1 VSPSG
6 LAGLWFYVC
15 KYQQYELK
23 SYRGEVEMPVSGV
36 ASAKAVSKASILPC
50 EEIIFGRSAAMQPIR
65 QMVGKILATDLPV
78 LIQGE
83 NGTGKGLLA
92 QYIHSRS
99 KFASGA
105 CIKVNCAAIPGTL
118 LESELFGYEKGAFTD
133 AHGSKPGYVEMA
145 DNGTLF
151 LDEISDL
158 DMGLQAKTLQLLQDG
173 HYSRIGDNQERRVN
187 TRVICATNRK
197 LEGEIAAGRF
207 RQVVFYRINVVT
219 LNLPP
224 LRERREDIPGLANYF
239 LEQLNARFEREAPPF
254 PEDVVEAFTHKE
266 WRGNI
271 RELENLVARYAI
283 MGVLDGIA
291 AEPRLKRPTNPTRL
305 SVDGTVSLK
314 HIAKQAVRE
323 MESNVILQVL
333 RENKWNRRKAANVLN
348 ISYRALIY
356 KIQEAGLAQ
365 RHHRK
370 AVPAP
375 VDPAPATGLPD

>member
-1 VSPSG
+1 
-6 LAGLWFYVC
+6 
-15 KYQQYELK
+15 
-23 SYRGEVEMPVSGV
+23 MPVSGA
-36 ASAKAVSKASILPC
+36 ASAKAVPKASVLPS

-65 QMVGKILATDLPV
+65 QMIAKILGTDLPV

-92 QYIHSRS
+92 QYIHAHS

-105 CIKVNCAAIPGTL
+105 CVKVSCAAIPGSL

-133 AHGSKPGYVEMA
+133 AHTSKPGHVEA
-145 DNGTLF
+145 AENGTLF

-158 DMGLQAKTLQLLQDG
+158 DLSLQAKTLQLLQDG
-173 HYSRIGDNQERRVN
+173 QYSRIGDTRERHVN
-187 TRVICATNRK
+187 TRVICATNRN
-197 LEGEIAAGRF
+197 LQDQIAAGRF
-207 RQVVFYRINVVT
+207 RQDLFYRINVVT
-219 LNLPP
+219 INLPP

-239 LEQLNARFEREAPPF
+239 LEHSNARFEREAPPF
-254 PEDVVEAFTHKE
+254 PNDVMQAFTHKN

-283 MGVLDGIA
+283 MGVLDGI
-291 AEPRLKRPTNPTRL
+291 ESETSLKRPPNSMKL
-305 SVDGTVSLK
+305 SLDGTVSLK

-365 RHHRK
+365 RHHQK
-370 AVPAP
+370 VSQAP
-375 VDPAPATGLPD
+375 GKSARASVLPE

>member
-1 VSPSG
+1 
-6 LAGLWFYVC
+6 
-15 KYQQYELK
+15 
-23 SYRGEVEMPVSGV
+23 MPVSGV
-36 ASAKAVSKASILPC
+36 ASAKAVPKASVLPS
-50 EEIIFGRSAAMQPIR
+50 EEIIFGCSAAMQPIR
-65 QMVGKILATDLPV
+65 QMVSKILGTDLPV

-92 QYIHSRS
+92 QYIHAHS

-105 CIKVNCAAIPGTL
+105 CVKVNCAAIPGSL

-133 AHGSKPGYVEMA
+133 AHTSRPGYVEA
-145 DNGTLF
+145 AENGTLF

-158 DMGLQAKTLQLLQDG
+158 DLSLQAKTLQLLQDG
-173 HYSRIGDNQERRVN
+173 QYSRIGDTRERHVN
-187 TRVICATNRK
+187 TRVICATNRN
-197 LEGEIAAGRF
+197 LQDQIAAGRF
-207 RQVVFYRINVVT
+207 RQDLFYRINVVT
-219 LNLPP
+219 INLPP

-239 LEQLNARFEREAPPF
+239 LEHLNARFEREAPPF
-254 PEDVVEAFTHKE
+254 PNDVMEAFTHKN

-283 MGVLDGIA
+283 MGVLDGV
-291 AEPRLKRPTNPTRL
+291 ESEGSLKRPPNSRKL

-323 MESNVILQVL
+323 IESNVILQVL

-370 AVPAP
+370 GSQAP
-375 VDPAPATGLPD
+375 GKSARASVLPE

>member
-1 VSPSG
+1 M
-6 LAGLWFYVC
+6 A
-15 KYQQYELK
+15 
-23 SYRGEVEMPVSGV
+23 VSGV
-36 ASAKAVSKASILPC
+36 ASAKAVPKASVLPSEQIL
-50 EEIIFGRSAAMQPIR
+50 FGRSAAMQPIR
-65 QMVGKILATDLPV
+65 QLVGKILATNLPV

-99 KFASGA
+99 NLASGP
-105 CIKVNCAAIPGTL
+105 CIKVNCAAIPGSL

-133 AHGSKPGYVEMA
+133 AHTSKPGHVEMA

-158 DMGLQAKTLQLLQDG
+158 DMSLQAKTLQLLQDG
-173 HYSRIGDNQERRVN
+173 QYSRIGDTQERRVN
-187 TRVICATNRK
+187 TRVICATNRR
-197 LEGEIAAGRF
+197 LEDEIAAGRF
-207 RQVVFYRINVVT
+207 RQDLFYRINVVT
-219 LNLPP
+219 INLPP
-224 LRERREDIPGLANYF
+224 LRDRREDIPGLANYF
-239 LEQLNARFEREAPPF
+239 LEQLNARFDREAPPF
-254 PEDVVEAFTHKE
+254 PEEVMEGFAHKE

-271 RELENLVARYAI
+271 RELENVVARYAI
-283 MGVLDGIA
+283 MGALEGEV
-291 AEPRLKRPTNPTRL
+291 AESRLTRPSNPLKL

-333 RENKWNRRKAANVLN
+333 RENKWNRRKAANVLS

-370 AVPAP
+370 TNSAVEPPQTA
-375 VDPAPATGLPD
+375 VLPE

>member
-1 VSPSG
+1 M
-6 LAGLWFYVC
+6 A
-15 KYQQYELK
+15 
-23 SYRGEVEMPVSGV
+23 VSGV
-36 ASAKAVSKASILPC
+36 ANAKVVPKANILPS
-50 EEIIFGRSAAMQPIR
+50 EDIIFGRSAAMQPIR
-65 QMVGKILATDLPV
+65 QMIAKVLGTDLPV

-105 CIKVNCAAIPGTL
+105 CVKVNCAAIPGSL

-133 AHGSKPGYVEMA
+133 ALTSKPGYVEMA

-158 DMGLQAKTLQLLQDG
+158 DPSLQAKTLQLLQDG
-173 HYSRIGDNQERRVN
+173 QYSRIGDTCERHVH

-197 LEGEIAAGRF
+197 LENEIAAGRF
-207 RQVVFYRINVVT
+207 RQDLFYRINVVT
-219 LNLPP
+219 INLPS
-224 LRERREDIPGLANYF
+224 LRERREDIPALANYF
-239 LEQLNARFEREAPPF
+239 LEHLNARFEREAPPF
-254 PEDVVEAFTHKE
+254 PEEAMEAFARME

-271 RELENLVARYAI
+271 RELENAVARYAI
-283 MGVLDGIA
+283 LGALDGNTVGNH
-291 AEPRLKRPTNPTRL
+291 PQRSLNPMKL
-305 SVDGTVSLK
+305 SIDGTVSLK
-314 HIAKQAVRE
+314 VIAKQAVRE

-333 RENKWNRRKAANVLN
+333 RENKWNRRKAANALN

-365 RHHRK
+365 RQHRK
-370 AVPAP
+370 GTATVVETEQVAP
-375 VDPAPATGLPD
+375 LPE

>member
-1 VSPSG
+1 
-6 LAGLWFYVC
+6 
-15 KYQQYELK
+15 
-23 SYRGEVEMPVSGV
+23 MPVSGA
-36 ASAKAVSKASILPC
+36 ASAKAVPKASVLPS

-65 QMVGKILATDLPV
+65 QMIAKILGTDLPV

-92 QYIHSRS
+92 QYIHAHS

-105 CIKVNCAAIPGTL
+105 CVKVNCAAIPGSL

-133 AHGSKPGYVEMA
+133 AHTSKPGHVEA
-145 DNGTLF
+145 AENGTLF

-158 DMGLQAKTLQLLQDG
+158 DLSLQAKTLQLLQDG
-173 HYSRIGDNQERRVN
+173 QYSRIGDTRERHVN
-187 TRVICATNRK
+187 TRVICATNRN
-197 LEGEIAAGRF
+197 LQDQIAAGRF
-207 RQVVFYRINVVT
+207 RQDLFYRINVVT
-219 LNLPP
+219 INLPP

-239 LEQLNARFEREAPPF
+239 LEHSNARFEREAPPF
-254 PEDVVEAFTHKE
+254 PNDVMQAFTHKN

-283 MGVLDGIA
+283 MGVLEGV
-291 AEPRLKRPTNPTRL
+291 ESETSLKRPPNSMKL

-370 AVPAP
+370 NSQAP
-375 VDPAPATGLPD
+375 GKSARASVLPE

>member
-1 VSPSG
+1 M
-6 LAGLWFYVC
+6 
-15 KYQQYELK
+15 YE
-23 SYRGEVEMPVSGV
+23 MAVSGV
-36 ASAKAVSKASILPC
+36 ATAKTVPKASVLPSAQIL
-50 EEIIFGRSAAMQPIR
+50 FGRSAAMQPIR
-65 QMVGKILATDLPV
+65 QLVGKILGTNLPV

-92 QYIHSRS
+92 QFIHSS
-99 KFASGA
+99 SHLASGP
-105 CIKVNCAAIPGTL
+105 CIKVNCAAIPGSL

-133 AHGSKPGYVEMA
+133 AHTSKPGQVELA
-145 DNGTLF
+145 HNGTLF

-158 DMGLQAKTLQLLQDG
+158 DLSLQAKTLQLLQDG
-173 HYSRIGDNQERRVN
+173 QYSRIGDTQERCVN
-187 TRVICATNRK
+187 TRVICATNRR
-197 LEGEIAAGRF
+197 LEDEIAAGRF
-207 RQVVFYRINVVT
+207 RQDLFYRINVVT
-219 LNLPP
+219 INLPP

-239 LEQLNARFEREAPPF
+239 LEQLNARFDREAPPF
-254 PEDVVEAFTHKE
+254 PEEALEAFTQKE

-271 RELENLVARYAI
+271 RELENVVARYAI
-283 MGVLDGIA
+283 MGALDS
-291 AEPRLKRPTNPTRL
+291 EVPESRLKRPPNPVKL

-370 AVPAP
+370 TTPAP
-375 VDPAPATGLPD
+375 VPPTQAIATPE

>member
-1 VSPSG
+1 MAVTG
-6 LAGLWFYVC
+6 A
-15 KYQQYELK
+15 
-23 SYRGEVEMPVSGV
+23 
-36 ASAKAVSKASILPC
+36 ASAKSVPKASILPS
-50 EEIIFGRSAAMQPIR
+50 EDIIFGRSAAMQPIR
-65 QMVGKILATDLPV
+65 QMVGKILATDLPI

-99 KFASGA
+99 KFAAGA
-105 CIKVNCAAIPGTL
+105 CIKVNCAAIPGSL

-133 AHGSKPGYVEMA
+133 AHTSKPGYVEMA

-158 DMGLQAKTLQLLQDG
+158 DLGLQAKTLQLLQDG
-173 HYSRIGDNQERRVN
+173 HYSRIGDTQERRVN

-197 LEGEIAAGRF
+197 LEDETSAGRF
-207 RQVVFYRINVVT
+207 RQDLFYRINVVT

-224 LRERREDIPGLANYF
+224 LRERREDILGLANYF
-239 LEQLNARFEREAPPF
+239 LEHLNARFDREAPPF
-254 PEDVVEAFTHKE
+254 PEEVLDAFARQE

-283 MGVLDGIA
+283 MGALDGVTA
-291 AEPRLKRPTNPTRL
+291 DRSLRRLSNPLKL

-323 MESNVILQVL
+323 MESNVILRVL
-333 RENKWNRRKAANVLN
+333 RENKWNRRKAATVLN

-370 AVPAP
+370 STPAP
-375 VDPAPATGLPD
+375 VDPAQAAMSPE

>member
-1 VSPSG
+1 
-6 LAGLWFYVC
+6 
-15 KYQQYELK
+15 
-23 SYRGEVEMPVSGV
+23 MPVSGV
-36 ASAKAVSKASILPC
+36 ASAKAVPKASVLPS

-65 QMVGKILATDLPV
+65 QMVAKILGTDLPV

-92 QYIHSRS
+92 QYIHAHS
-99 KFASGA
+99 KFAPGA
-105 CIKVNCAAIPGTL
+105 CVKVNCAAIPGSL

-133 AHGSKPGYVEMA
+133 AHTSKPGYVEA
-145 DNGTLF
+145 AENGTLF

-158 DMGLQAKTLQLLQDG
+158 DLSLQAKTLQLLQDG
-173 HYSRIGDNQERRVN
+173 QYSRIGDTRERHVN
-187 TRVICATNRK
+187 TRVICATNRN
-197 LEGEIAAGRF
+197 LQDQIAAGRF
-207 RQVVFYRINVVT
+207 RQDLFYRINVVT
-219 LNLPP
+219 INLPP

-239 LEQLNARFEREAPPF
+239 LEHLNARFEREAPPF
-254 PEDVVEAFTHKE
+254 PNDVMEAFTHKN

-283 MGVLDGIA
+283 MGVLDGV
-291 AEPRLKRPTNPTRL
+291 ESETSLKRPPNSTKL

-370 AVPAP
+370 SSQAP
-375 VDPAPATGLPD
+375 GKSVRASVLPE